1 MYIFNFK
8 NKNAFFICDCLNYE
22 NLKKVKIKFYSPLTF
37 DIKRLKNNLLFL
49 FYIKKN
55 FYLKNYLL
63 FIKI

>member
-37 DIKRLKNNLLFL
+37 DIKRLKNNLLFFVL
-49 FYIKKN
+49 YKK
-55 FYLKNYLL
+55 KLL
-63 FIKI
+63 FKKLFTFY